1 MIFTVSAYFRRRNQR
16 AALAAKVKQ
25 TQRGSEAAYG
35 SSPSAGGP
43 PFDPPQ
49 YPPPAHGDLNSL
61 YNYDPTT
68 GFAKVRSSRHVNL
81 AC

>member
-1 MIFTVSAYFRRRNQR
+1 MIYTLSAYFKRRNQR
-16 AALAAKVKQ
+16 AALAKIKQ
-25 TQRGSEAAYG
+25 ETQRGSEAAYG

-49 YPPPAHGDLNSL
+49 YPPPAHNDLNSL

-68 GFAKVRSSRHVNL
+68 GFAKVRPMR
-81 AC
+81 